1 MVDNKIIES
10 LSDGL
15 KTILFAELAAGNE
28 IREIYKGSF
37 ASISDDEGV
46 IVFLSQE
53 FKTEIR
59 KDIDDIV
66 YFEVNDRH
74 YWKAE
79 YRDRVHNQALVCGF
93 N

>member
-1 MVDNKIIES
+1 MIDNTIIES

-15 KTILFAELAAGNE
+15 KTILSAELAAGNR
-28 IREIYKGSF
+28 IRETYKGTF
-37 ASISDDEGV
+37 ASLTGDEGV

-59 KDIDDIV
+59 NDIKGII
-66 YFEVNDRH
+66 YLEVNDRH

-79 YRDRVHNQALVCGF
+79 YSDRLHNQSLACGF